1 MKSSNI
7 FVLSLL
13 AASGLCTAEQAN
25 MPEPTAV
32 TVQVENNRAVQCSAL
47 AHIPANVE
55 AWAAVNFGN
64 SINAIS
70 KLYPTNDFIPYL
82 AMMGIDSAAIAIT
95 DETPEVINQAGDLMA
110 AIMQYTL
117 GSLVK
122 EWSYA
127 ANETAAPA
135 LSNFASQLSS
145 PEAEKATERSLYKA
159 LINTPLPGAYAAI
172 SFMHGNEQT
181 MAMMQQQLLIL
192 LDKELAGNYEAYNNN
207 GWTGARLFV
216 SQPENFYTNPAPTA
230 EELEQLSKR
239 SYYIVSRIE
248 GNTLLIATADSEDK
262 LKAVSTGA
270 PSVLN
275 TDKAAGLDSA
285 AQGKMLTS
293 FYLGKDTLNAYYGI
307 YTKFIQCAANT
318 FNGAFAAAAAAM
330 PDKQD
335 SLQQAIGGMNN
346 LATEISKLYAEQ
358 NHPLTITAWYDSN
371 LHLELAC
378 DAGGMEFTK
387 AQVDTTCQQGTLVQA
402 YGSTLRFNN
411 LPDLCNIVN
420 SAGLAVD
427 GVAETLPLHHSM
439 TVKGWSRLIKMAPPI
454 AAIVAEPV
462 LKMYNG
468 LGNGWTL
475 NVALTNSKFGGIS
488 PIITGSITLND
499 RKMFEEGWN
508 DIRNIAVALT
518 AMDSSFKAQKL
529 ANILNFEASTLGDA
543 TVYTNKHLTTFD
555 FSFAYALSDS
565 KLGITTQADHI
576 NFAMSAPTEEVAG
589 ITVNVDLQPILPVMH
604 RNHEAMKAMY
614 GENATYPRA
623 ILSSMEDNI
632 KSAENFINIISGG
645 KLNVT
650 TEGGKLRTVV
660 DIYTPALK

>member
-1 MKSSNI
+1 MLQK
-7 FVLSLL
+7 
-13 AASGLCTAEQAN
+13 
-25 MPEPTAV
+25 
-32 TVQVENNRAVQCSAL
+32 
-47 AHIPANVE
+47 
-55 AWAAVNFGN
+55 
-64 SINAIS
+64 
-70 KLYPTNDFIPYL
+70 
-82 AMMGIDSAAIAIT
+82 
-95 DETPEVINQAGDLMA
+95 
-110 AIMQYTL
+110 
-117 GSLVK
+117 
-122 EWSYA
+122 
-127 ANETAAPA
+127 
-135 LSNFASQLSS
+135 
-145 PEAEKATERSLYKA
+145 
-159 LINTPLPGAYAAI
+159 
-172 SFMHGNEQT
+172 
-181 MAMMQQQLLIL
+181 QLLL
-192 LDKELAGNYEAYNNN
+192 TLERELAGNYEVYSDN
-207 GWTGARLFV
+207 GWTGVRL
-216 SQPENFYTNPAPTA
+216 SIPNPNDLYTEIPPTA
-230 EELEQLSKR
+230 EEMEQLNKR
-239 SYYIVSRIE
+239 SYYIATRIE
-248 GNTLLIATADSEDK
+248 GNTLLIATADSADK
-262 LKAVSTGA
+262 LVSVSTGA

-285 AQGKMLTS
+285 AQGKILAS
-293 FYLGKDTLNAYYGI
+293 FYMGEKTINAYCGI
-307 YTKFIQCAANT
+307 YTKLIQGVANT
-318 FNGAFAAAAAAM
+318 FSEAMSAAAVAM
-330 PDKQD
+330 PDKQH
-335 SLQQAIGGMNN
+335 SIQQAIVGMNN
-346 LATEISKLYAEQ
+346 LATEISKLYAKQ

-371 LHLELAC
+371 LHLEIAC

-402 YGSTLRFNN
+402 YGSTLSFNN

-488 PIITGSITLND
+488 PIVTGSITLND

-518 AMDSSFKAQKL
+518 AMDSSYKAQKL

-576 NFAMSAPTEEVAG
+576 DFAMSAPTEEVAG

-604 RNHEAMKAMY
+604 RNYEAMKAMY

>member
-7 FVLSLL
+7 FVLTLL

-25 MPEPTAV
+25 IPEPTAV

-55 AWAAVNFGN
+55 AWAAVNIGN

-122 EWSYA
+122 EWSYE

-293 FYLGKDTLNAYYGI
+293 FYLGKDTINAYYGI

-346 LATEISKLYAEQ
+346 LATEISMLYAEQ

-371 LHLELAC
+371 LHLEIAC

-387 AQVDTTCQQGTLVQA
+387 AQVDTTYQQGALIHA
-402 YGSTLRFNN
+402 YGSTIRFNN
-411 LPDLCNIVN
+411 LPNFCNLIN

-427 GVAETLPLHHSM
+427 GVADTLPLTPGM
-439 TVKGWSRLIKMAPPI
+439 AIKGWNRLVKMVPPI
-454 AAIVAEPV
+454 ATVVAGPV

-475 NVALTNSKFGGIS
+475 NVALTNTSFGNIS
-488 PIITGSITLND
+488 PIVSGSITLND
-499 RKMFEEGWN
+499 RKMFEEGW
-508 DIRNIAVALT
+508 DDVRNIAVALR
-518 AMDSSFKAQKL
+518 ALDGPYMANKL
-529 ANILNFEASTLGDA
+529 ASILTFDAAPLGDA
-543 TVYTNKHLTTFD
+543 TVYTNKQLSTAD
-555 FSFAYALSDS
+555 YSLAYAISDA
-565 KLGITTQADHI
+565 KLGITSQADQI
-576 NFAMSAPTEEVAG
+576 NSTMGAPTEEVAG
-589 ITVNVDLQPILPVMH
+589 ITVNVDLKTLLPVMQK
-604 RNHEAMKAMY
+604 NYEAMVAIMK
-614 GENATYPRA
+614 EEEEHPRA
-623 ILSSMEDNI
+623 ILSSMEDSI

-660 DIYTPALK
+660 DIYTPVLK